1 MKIKIDGTGTVNKGA
16 ELLLFSILNQIENR
30 CPDADVYYT
39 DPGFFADNQHQ
50 DYFDTKLKIHKP
62 WYTNPSFARLL
73 KKCRING
80 IIGKLFKSDL
90 SEYTRFNISDKYNII
105 LDAAGFSISDSFEMS
120 DRILSKTIEYY
131 KTLKQQGAKI
141 VLLPQAFGPIERKN
155 TKEIV
160 KALSDYA
167 DITFAREEVSYK
179 YLIDAGFNPNKL
191 FVYPDFTCLTK
202 GRVPAGFEHLKGK
215 VCIIPNMK
223 MVSKG
228 KLSMND
234 YLAFYEKIIKIC
246 GDDNV
251 FVLNHEGIGDE
262 KICTLL
268 SNEYGLPMASGL
280 KALEI
285 KGLISQSYC
294 VISSR
299 FHGVASALS
308 SCVPCVATS
317 WSHKYEMLFKDYGMT
332 DCVLDLS
339 NDADIEDK
347 LKKVLDRQSNTNIRQ
362 HLKLQYDKNA
372 SKANEMWSKVWTI
385 LNN

>member
-16 ELLLFSILNQIENR
+16 ELLLFSILNQIENKY
-30 CPDADVYYT
+30 PDAEIYYT
-39 DPGFFADNQHQ
+39 DAGFLADNQHQ

-62 WYTNPSFARLL
+62 WYTNHSIARLL
-73 KKCRING
+73 KKFRING

-90 SEYTRFNISDKYNII
+90 SEYTRFNISEKYDLL
-105 LDAAGFSISDSFEMS
+105 LDASGFSISDSFEMS
-120 DRILSKTIEYY
+120 DHVLSQNIRYY
-131 KTLKQQGAKI
+131 KSLKQQGTKI
-141 VLLPQAFGPIERKN
+141 VLLPQAFGPIEKKN

-160 KALSDYA
+160 KALSEYVE
-167 DITFAREEVSYK
+167 ITFAREDVSYK
-179 YLIDAGFNPNKL
+179 YLIDAGFNPEKL

-202 GRVPAGFEHLKGK
+202 GCVPASFEHLKGK
-215 VCIIPNMK
+215 VCLIPNMK

-228 KLSMND
+228 KLNMNE
-234 YLAFYEKIIKIC
+234 YLAYFERIIKIC
-246 GDDNV
+246 GQENV

-262 KICTLL
+262 KICTIL
-268 SNEYGLPMASGL
+268 SNKYGLPMASGL

-308 SCVPCVATS
+308 SSVPCIATS

-332 DCVLDLS
+332 DCVLVLS

-347 LKKVLDRQSNTNIRQ
+347 LNKVLDKQSNHNIRQ
-362 HLKLQYDKNA
+362 HLKLQYDINA
-372 SKANEMWSKVWTI
+372 AKSNEMWSKVWGE
-385 LNN
+385 